1 MKTKYYFSLTLI
13 AILFFAYSMTL
24 SQILLPN
31 EKGQNVQLY
40 NKSYAL
46 IVGEVHYNKG
56 WPALRGVQKD
66 IDAVRESLEKQ
77 GFIVFTVIDAD
88 HKQIDATYRDFINKY
103 GMDPENRLIFYFAGH
118 GHTIKTSYG
127 EEMGYIVPV
136 DAANPNVDKASF
148 LSYAMTMQQI
158 EVYAKQIQAKHALF
172 LFDACFSGSIFAIT
186 RAIPEN
192 ISYKTGKP
200 VRQFISSG
208 SADETVP
215 DESVFRQQF
224 VSGLDGE
231 ADINKDGF
239 ITGTELGE
247 FLTEKVI
254 NYSRNNQHPQYGK
267 IRNPH
272 LDKGD
277 FVFLSTATKNV
288 DLQEKSLDIAT
299 RGVADSRNPVENMP
313 KKSELPWQD
322 EYQDMQSIFAKVA
335 FRTSGGYFLCADN
348 SGFLL
353 ADRESVGGLEMF
365 YVIPV
370 ADHKIA
376 LKSMKG
382 KYLSIADNTEQ
393 LKHNKD
399 TAGPT
404 EIFEIVDLD
413 ENKIALKAYNGKYIT
428 AIEGGKHDV
437 SANRDKILKWE
448 VFDMLKLRHAWLK
461 SFNGYLISA
470 VNGGGDKIIV
480 NGQKQEKNENFEFV
494 KVNKNK
500 IALKSNNGNFLSIEN
515 GVANAMGGG
524 VGSNEIFEFIELDNN
539 KFALK
544 ANNGRY
550 LTAVGGGGFG
560 LKADADQIGDWQ
572 KFELIPDTPRK

>member
-1 MKTKYYFSLTLI
+1 MF
-13 AILFFAYSMTL
+13 YSITF

-31 EKGQNVQLY
+31 EQGQNVQLY

-46 IVGEVHYNKG
+46 IVGEVHYNNG

-66 IDAVRESLEKQ
+66 IDAVRQALEKQ

-127 EEMGYIVPV
+127 EEMGYIVPI

-208 SADETVP
+208 SAEETVP
-215 DESVFRQQF
+215 DESVFRQQL

-277 FVFLSTATKNV
+277 FVFLSSNTKTNIT
-288 DLQEKSLDIAT
+288 QNQTQDIAS
-299 RGVADSRNPVENMP
+299 RGVADSRNPVLDLP

-335 FRTSGGYFLCADN
+335 LRTSGGYFLCADDKI
-348 SGFLL
+348 GGKIL
-353 ADRESVGGLEMF
+353 ADRESVGGLEIF
-365 YVIPV
+365 YVIPTG
-370 ADHKIA
+370 DHKIA
-376 LKSMKG
+376 LKTLKG
-382 KYLSIADNTEQ
+382 KYISVADNIESI
-393 LKHNKD
+393 KANKD
-399 TAGPT
+399 SIGQT
-404 EIFEIVDLD
+404 EIFEVVDLD
-413 ENKIALKAYNGKYIT
+413 ENKIALKGGNGKYIT
-428 AIEGGKHDV
+428 AIRGGEHEV
-437 SANRDKILKWE
+437 SANRDKILEWE
-448 VFDMLKLRHAWLK
+448 VFEMLKLRRAWLK
-461 SFNGYLISA
+461 SFNGYFISA
-470 VNGGGDKIIV
+470 VNGGGDKIVV

-500 IALKSNNGNFLSIEN
+500 IALKSNNGSFLSIDK
-515 GVANAMGGG
+515 GVANASGRG
-524 VGSNEIFEFIELDNN
+524 VGSNEIFEYIELENN

-544 ANNGRY
+544 ANNGKY

-572 KFELIPDTPRK
+572 KFELVPDTPRK